1 MPNFQQ
7 QVNAYPAKGVPG
19 DRASLNPHVYVIGN
33 PLAEGHV
40 TLGRFVWDG
49 SEIGLAKN
57 SGTGKPLGFVERV
70 LAYYDLDLGQPGGL
84 ATPDRAPLLVA
95 RKGDYYAVAVTAAI
109 RGQKIFAVLA
119 DGSGRWA
126 LGAATTT
133 CGDALGESTTAA
145 GWLGTLSVFAELR
158 AYQR

>member
-7 QVNAYPAKGVPG
+7 QVNAYPAKGAPG
-19 DRASLNPHVYVIGN
+19 DRAALNPHVYVIGN

-49 SEIGLAKN
+49 SEAGLAKN

-70 LAYYDLDLGQPGGL
+70 LAYYDLGLGQPGGL

-95 RKGDYYAVAVTAAI
+95 RKGDYYAVALTAAA

-119 DGSGRWA
+119 DGS
-126 LGAATTT
+126 LKSGAAGAAISGAVETDWVVIE
-133 CGDALGESTTAA
+133 GGAA
-145 GWLGTLSVFAELR
+145 GELITISNWS
-158 AYQR
+158 

>member
-40 TLGRFVWDG
+40 ILGRFVWDG

-95 RKGDYYAVAVTAAI
+95 RKGDYYAVALTAAV

-119 DGSGRWA
+119 DGS
-126 LGAATTT
+126 LKSGAAGAAISGAVETDWVVIE
-133 CGDALGESTTAA
+133 GGAA
-145 GWLGTLSVFAELR
+145 GELITISNWS
-158 AYQR
+158 

>member
-19 DRASLNPHVYVIGN
+19 DRAALNPHVYVIGN

-49 SEIGLAKN
+49 SETGLAKN

-95 RKGDYYAVAVTAAI
+95 RKGDYYAVALTAAV

-119 DGSGRWA
+119 DGS
-126 LGAATTT
+126 LKSGAAGAAISGTVETDWVVIE
-133 CGDALGESTTAA
+133 GGAA
-145 GWLGTLSVFAELR
+145 GELITISNWS
-158 AYQR
+158 

>member
-70 LAYYDLDLGQPGGL
+70 LAYYDLELGQPGGL

-119 DGSGRWA
+119 DGS
-126 LGAATTT
+126 LKSGAAGAAISGAVETDWVVIE
-133 CGDALGESTTAA
+133 GGAA
-145 GWLGTLSVFAELR
+145 GELITISNWS
-158 AYQR
+158 

>member
-40 TLGRFVWDG
+40 ILGRFVWDG

-95 RKGDYYAVAVTAAI
+95 RKGDYYAVALTAAV

-119 DGSGRWA
+119 DGSLKSGATGTAISGTVETDWVVIEG
-126 LGAATTT
+126 GAA
-133 CGDALGESTTAA
+133 GELITISN
-145 GWLGTLSVFAELR
+145 WS
-158 AYQR
+158 